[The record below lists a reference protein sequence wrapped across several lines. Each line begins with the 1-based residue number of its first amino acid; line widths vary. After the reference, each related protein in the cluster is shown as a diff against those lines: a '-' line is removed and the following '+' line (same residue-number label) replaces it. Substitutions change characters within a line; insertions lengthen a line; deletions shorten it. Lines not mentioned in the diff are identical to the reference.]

1 MDFGEFDCGVVDFT
15 NPDAYEWFKGM
26 IKKNLIDFGLSGWM
40 ADFGEYLPTD
50 VSLFNGESAMV
61 EHNHWPVLWAKC
73 NYEALEE
80 TGKLS
85 ELVYFMRAG
94 GTGSQRYCPLL
105 WAGDQCVDFSIHDGL
120 ASVICAALSA
130 AVMGNGLHHSDIGG
144 YTSLYENVRTKEV
157 FLRWAEMTAFTPVMR
172 THEGNRPDT
181 NFQYYDDEDTM
192 REFARLTRIHVALT
206 PYLKDLVEE
215 NAVRGIPVQ
224 RPLFFHYENDPQ
236 TYQIQT
242 EYLLGEDLLVA
253 PVYLSGKDEWEAYL
267 PEDEW
272 VHLWSGREYRKGK
285 IKVAA
290 KMGEIPV
297 FYRKA
302 SRYRT
307 LFENIAGR

>member
-1 MDFGEFDCGVVDFT
+1 
-15 NPDAYEWFKGM
+15 
-26 IKKNLIDFGLSGWM
+26 
-40 ADFGEYLPTD
+40 
-50 VSLFNGESAMV
+50 MV

-130 AVMGNGLHHSDIGG
+130 AVIGNGLHHCDIGG

-157 FLRWAEMTAFTPVMR
+157 FLRWAEMAAFTPVMR

-181 NFQYYDDEDTM
+181 NFQYYDDEDAM
-192 REFARLTRIHVALT
+192 REFARLTRIHVALA
-206 PYLKDLVEE
+206 PYLKNLVEE
-215 NAVRGIPVQ
+215 NAARGIPVQ
-224 RPLFFHYENDPQ
+224 RPLFFHYENDPK

-253 PVYLSGKDEWEAYL
+253 PVYLSGKDEWEVYL

-272 VHLWSGREYRKGK
+272 IHLWSGKEYRKGK

-302 SRYRT
+302 SGYRL
-307 LFENIAGR
+307 LFEQIAGREGTGSFRQ